1 MGQPKGCALAGASR
15 HGDRLIEAR
24 RLFPGAPE
32 PFIDLSTGINPL
44 SYPVPPI
51 EPSGWTRLPEPEAIA
66 ALEAMAAKP
75 MPRASSAWSVRRRS
89 FSCGSLVG
97 L

>member
-15 HGDRLIEAR
+15 HGGRLIEAR

-51 EPSGWTRLPEPEAIA
+51 EPSGWTRLPEPGDRGARGDGSEAYA
-66 ALEAMAAKP
+66 AGEQRVV
-75 MPRASSAWSVRRRS
+75 RATPE
-89 FSCGSLVG
+89 L
-97 L
+97 